1 MSSHAEMFL
10 KHVASVIAERSAQY
24 GDAGTSMEAIAT
36 RWSVTLGREVTPA
49 QVVLCL
55 LDLKLAR
62 LAHDPAHEDSAVDVC
77 GYAALLR
84 GLIQTS
90 GKGGN

>member
-1 MSSHAEMFL
+1 MSTPAEMFL
-10 KHVASVIAERSAQY
+10 KHVANVLAERSTQY
-24 GDAGTSMEAIAT
+24 GDAGSSMAAIAS
-36 RWSVTLGREVTPA
+36 RWSVTLGHEISAA

-62 LAHDPAHEDSAVDVC
+62 LAHDPAHEDSVIDVC

-84 GLIQTS
+84 EVS
-90 GKGGN
+90 P

>member
-1 MSSHAEMFL
+1 MSSPAEMFL
-10 KHVASVIAERSAQY
+10 KHVANIIAERSALY
-24 GDAGTSMEAIAT
+24 GDASTSMAAIAK
-36 RWSVTLGREVTPA
+36 RWSVTLGCEITAA

-77 GYAALLR
+77 GYAALLQE
-84 GLIQTS
+84 LIHTANTE
-90 GKGGN
+90 GR

>member
-1 MSSHAEMFL
+1 MSTPAEMFL
-10 KHVASVIAERSAQY
+10 KHVANVIAERSSQY
-24 GDAGTSMEAIAT
+24 GDAASNMAAIAA
-36 RWSVTLGREVTPA
+36 RWSATLGHEITPA

-62 LAHDPAHEDSAVDVC
+62 LAHDPTHEDSAVDVC

-84 GLIQTS
+84 QLTETS
-90 GKGGN
+90 NTEGR

>member
-1 MSSHAEMFL
+1 MTSPAEMFL
-10 KHVASVIAERSAQY
+10 KHVANVIAERSAQY
-24 GDAGTSMEAIAT
+24 GDASSNMAVIAA
-36 RWSVTLGREVTPA
+36 RWSATLGREITPA

-62 LAHDPAHEDSAVDVC
+62 LAHDPSHEDSAVDVC

-84 GLIQTS
+84 EVTS
-90 GKGGN
+90 

>member
-1 MSSHAEMFL
+1 L
-10 KHVASVIAERSAQY
+10 
-24 GDAGTSMEAIAT
+24 AIAT

-62 LAHDPAHEDSAVDVC
+62 RMDKLAGVGAEVQRDHSEPVECLCKVEH
-77 GYAALLR
+77 
-84 GLIQTS
+84 
-90 GKGGN
+90 GGG

>member
-1 MSSHAEMFL
+1 MSSSSEKFL
-10 KHVASVIAERSAQY
+10 KHVANVLAERSTQY
-24 GDAGTSMEAIAT
+24 GNATGNMAAIAT
-36 RWSVTLGREVTPA
+36 RWSATLGREVTPA

-62 LAHDPAHEDSAVDVC
+62 LAHDPSHEDSAVDVC

-84 GLIQTS
+84 ELTETS
-90 GKGGN
+90 NTEGH

>member
-1 MSSHAEMFL
+1 MSTPAEMFL
-10 KHVASVIAERSAQY
+10 KHVANVIAERSTQY
-24 GDAGTSMEAIAT
+24 GDAHSNMAAIAA

-62 LAHDPAHEDSAVDVC
+62 LAHDPCHEDSAVDVC

-84 GLIQTS
+84 QLTETS
-90 GKGGN
+90 NTEGR